1 MSAGRKD
8 TSPRRPAAS
17 TTTARSEAPG
27 RSLWPGQVLSSLL
40 MAGGVL
46 MPYAPWL
53 ISNGLARLLVMFALL
68 AAGVLLYG
76 IAIRRSDLPR
86 TGTAPTPVASRMIFL
101 GVIGLTLLS
110 SLVIESIHA
119 PLWIP
124 LLVVVAALLFLA
136 FHLDAR
142 SRTQR

>member
-1 MSAGRKD
+1 MSAGKKEGNPRKPAASA
-8 TSPRRPAAS
+8 TSPRSGATGRP
-17 TTTARSEAPG
+17 
-27 RSLWPGQVLSSLL
+27 LWPGQVLSSLL

-53 ISNGLARLLVMFALL
+53 ISNGLARLLVMFAQL
-68 AAGVLLYG
+68 AAGVLIYG

-86 TGTAPTPVASRMIFL
+86 TSTTPTPVASRMIFL

-119 PLWIP
+119 PLWVP

-136 FHLDAR
+136 FHLDAM
-142 SRTQR
+142 SRAAQ

>member
-1 MSAGRKD
+1 MSADRGR
-8 TSPRRPAAS
+8 TASARP
-17 TTTARSEAPG
+17 
-27 RSLWPGQVLSSLL
+27 LWPGQALCSLL

-53 ISNGLARLLVMFALL
+53 ISNGLVRLIVMLALLV
-68 AAGVLLYG
+68 AGVLLYG

-86 TGTAPTPVASRMIFL
+86 TAAASTPVASRMIFL

-119 PLWIP
+119 PLWFP
-124 LLVVVAALLFLA
+124 LLIVVAALLFVA

-142 SRTQR
+142 SRAQG